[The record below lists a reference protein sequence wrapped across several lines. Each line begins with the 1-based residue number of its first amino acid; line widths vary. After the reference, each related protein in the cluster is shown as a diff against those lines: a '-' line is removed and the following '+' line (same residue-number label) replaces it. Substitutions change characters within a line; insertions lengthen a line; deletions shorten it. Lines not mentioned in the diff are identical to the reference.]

1 MEVRFVQSLVF
12 CGGSSCSIFSFLWG
26 IVLFNLYFFVGV
38 RFVQSLFF
46 CGGSC
51 CSIFSFVCSVVLI
64 IVYRFVNVLSVNVF
78 TSNYFITALDYTC
91 GIFNLY

>member
-1 MEVRFVQSLVF
+1 VGDRLVQSLVF
-12 CGGSSCSIFSFLWG
+12 CGGSFCSIF
-26 IVLFNLYFFVGV
+26 IFFVGV

-46 CGGSC
+46 CGGSF
-51 CSIFSFVCSVVLI
+51 CSIFSFVCSVVFI